1 MKNALIWGAVIG
13 VLSAAW
19 LFITHAMGY
28 DTQNDN
34 TAPYEYFS
42 ILIPIIGLFFGI
54 LNYRTV
60 ECNGQMGFLEALI
73 QSFKILLFGGILAVF
88 VAIVYINYIQPG
100 SGNFMAFSGRMF
112 GALLI
117 GLLSA
122 LAVSLVLATKSNK
135 VD

>member
-13 VLSAAW
+13 ILSAAW

-28 DTQNDN
+28 DTYDDK
-34 TAPYEYFS
+34 TAPYEYLS
-42 ILIPIIGLFFGI
+42 ILIPIIGLFLGI
-54 LNYRTV
+54 LSYRT
-60 ECNGQMGFLEALI
+60 ELGGNMGFLEALI

-88 VAIVYINYIQPG
+88 IGIVYINYIQPNG
-100 SGNFMAFSGRMF
+100 GNFMAFSGRMF
-112 GALLI
+112 GALLV
-117 GLLSA
+117 GLLAA

>member
-13 VLSAAW
+13 ILSAAW
-19 LFITHAMGY
+19 LFTTHAMGY
-28 DTQNDN
+28 DTLNDKA
-34 TAPYEYFS
+34 APYEYIS
-42 ILIPIIGLFFGI
+42 ILIPIIGLFLGI
-54 LNYRTV
+54 LSYRT
-60 ECNGQMGFLEALI
+60 ELNGNMGFLEALV

-88 VAIVYINYIQPG
+88 VGIVYINYIQPG
-100 SGNFMAFSGRMF
+100 NGNFMAFSGRMF